1 MVESAKPRVAVVGSG
16 IAGLSATLGLQDVCD
31 VVVFEKRKCLGG
43 HILPVAVTHPSGAP
57 AAVDTGFVVFVPET
71 YPRFVKLLDWLGVPH
86 APAITPFRITD
97 ELRDL
102 SFPAAELLPLCGKA
116 IPKACR
122 SDLLRV
128 YQALQRIRKDG
139 LDWLD
144 NVSVQAWADA
154 QNFVTES
161 VELGVVPW
169 VASFWGL
176 RPETVLAVS
185 APVALR
191 EIARNAGHGAM
202 HRVVPDT
209 KRYLDV
215 LRDRVTATI
224 RHTEVVS
231 IRADARPTVVTS
243 EGTETFDHVVV
254 STDAVDARRL
264 LADVPGV
271 ADGLSGMLY
280 EDTVAIVHR
289 DTSLLPESKADWCT
303 FHHRRRREA
312 DTTHTFTT
320 WVFDLLH
327 EWTHDPSTIE
337 TPTLLT
343 TGAPGLL
350 DSGWIDPDRTIEVFR
365 HRHLVST
372 PKVVDALPSLPRL
385 CDGQPVT
392 LAASYLGLGAL
403 HEDALVAGIG
413 GADQVRAE
421 LGLPAMAWPF

>member
-1 MVESAKPRVAVVGSG
+1 MVESSRPRVAVVGSG
-16 IAGLSATLGLQDVCD
+16 VAGLSATLGLQDVCD
-31 VVVFEKRKCLGG
+31 VVVFEKRSSVGG
-43 HILPVAVTHPSGAP
+43 HILPVAVTAPSGAP

-122 SDLLRV
+122 RDLLRV

-154 QNFVTES
+154 QGFVTES

-176 RPETVLAVS
+176 RPETVLSVS

-191 EIARNAGHGAM
+191 EIARNAGHGTM

-209 KRYLDV
+209 KRYLDL
-215 LRDRVTATI
+215 LRDHVTAPV
-224 RHTEVVS
+224 RYAEVES
-231 IRADARPTVVTS
+231 IRADDRPAVITS
-243 EGTETFDHVVV
+243 EGTETFDHIVV
-254 STDAVDARRL
+254 STDAMDARQL

-271 ADGLSGMLY
+271 PDGLARVRY

-303 FHHRRRREA
+303 FHHRRRRES

-327 EWTHDPSTIE
+327 EWTNDPTSIE

-350 DSGWIDPDRTIEVFR
+350 ESGWIDPDKTLEVFR

-372 PKVVDALPSLPRL
+372 PEVVDALPSLPRL
-385 CDGQPVT
+385 CDGRPVT

-413 GADQVRAE
+413 GADQVRAA
-421 LGLPAMAWPF
+421 LGLPAMTWPF